1 MMSPDPVL
9 PSPPLSVIAAVLV
22 TSIELDAVMLV
33 TVGSSV
39 VLSSVSSPSSL
50 RSLTS
55 LLFPGL
61 LAVAD
66 AWFDIPPASTANSQ
80 DNTRNVESIEEETAV
95 ASNAGGQP
103 TAVAPM
109 NMGNLL
115 DIKRESERPNED
127 LTAGA
132 FVNNISPTQA
142 GDLDYLVLADLAD
155 NSDVDALRQTFSF

>member
-1 MMSPDPVL
+1 MATRSKPKK
-9 PSPPLSVIAAVLV
+9 
-22 TSIELDAVMLV
+22 
-33 TVGSSV
+33 TVAKPEYTG
-39 VLSSVSSPSSL
+39 
-50 RSLTS
+50 LTYGTTEDVNKMI
-55 LLFPGL
+55 PTIDKRNQ
-61 LAVAD
+61 A
-66 AWFDIPPASTANSQ
+66 IPPASTANKQ
-80 DNTRNVESIEEETAV
+80 NNTRNIESIEEETAV

>member
-1 MMSPDPVL
+1 MATRNKPKK
-9 PSPPLSVIAAVLV
+9 
-22 TSIELDAVMLV
+22 
-33 TVGSSV
+33 TVAKPEYTG
-39 VLSSVSSPSSL
+39 
-50 RSLTS
+50 LTYGTTEDVNKMI
-55 LLFPGL
+55 PTIDKRKQ
-61 LAVAD
+61 A
-66 AWFDIPPASTANSQ
+66 IPPASTANSQ

-132 FVNNISPTQA
+132 FVSNISPTQA

-155 NSDVDALRQTFSF
+155 NSDVDALRKTFSF